1 MKTDMLDLVGFN
13 LVLLFSLFATSVAYA
28 QGSCIQSSSGQVF
41 CAPPGGGIGINSVG
55 QVLCGPG
62 QCVTNNLGG
71 IICSSQPGGAATI
84 SNMGQVVCVGGCV
97 QANAS
102 YCQKPTR

>member
-1 MKTDMLDLVGFN
+1 MKNDMLGLLGFN
-13 LVLLFSLFATSVAYA
+13 LVLLSPLFATSVAYA
-28 QGSCIQSSSGQVF
+28 RGSCIQSSSGQVF
-41 CAPPGGGIGINSVG
+41 CAPPAGGIGINSVG

-62 QCVTNNLGG
+62 QCVTNNLGQ
-71 IICSSQPGGAATI
+71 IICSPQPGGAAMI
-84 SNMGQVVCVGGCV
+84 NNMGQVVCVGGCV